1 MLGTF
6 EILVVAYLLILL
18 VLLVIAY
25 ASLKAAFTLT
35 TGLNEVIKGLA
46 AVESRLARIEEKQE

>member
-18 VLLVIAY
+18 VLLAIAY

>member
-1 MLGTF
+1 MLGTV
-6 EILVVAYLLILL
+6 EIFVVAYILILL
-18 VLLVIAY
+18 VLLAIAY

-35 TGLNEVIKGLA
+35 AGLNEVIKGLA